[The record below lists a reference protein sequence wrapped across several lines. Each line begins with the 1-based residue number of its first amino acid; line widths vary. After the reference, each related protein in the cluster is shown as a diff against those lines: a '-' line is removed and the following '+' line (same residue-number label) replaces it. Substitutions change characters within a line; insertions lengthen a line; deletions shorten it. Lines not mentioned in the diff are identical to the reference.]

1 VYLVTVTTFRETL
14 ENNNFALTAEL
25 NLTGQAKA
33 STVRSQGSLLK
44 SFVDGVQ
51 ITDNPYG
58 RIQMSALAAAGLLI
72 QDGIDAIP
80 QMACRDRNRTAL
92 TSDLIGARALG
103 VESLILMRGDGYPHA
118 NGPPPVFDLGAKEL
132 IATARSLDNNDEPH
146 SFHIGSIA
154 TVFKPVKGWNPSELT
169 AKVDAG
175 AQFIQTQLC
184 FDIDVLRRYL
194 ARLLVAKLTWRSYL
208 VIGIATLPSAA
219 TAKWLQ
225 QNLRGAVVPDQIVN
239 RLEGAEDPE
248 YEGVQICAELIQ
260 QLSEVPGVSGVNLM
274 TPGDM
279 STIPAAIQ
287 ASGIRPCI

>member
-1 VYLVTVTTFRETL
+1 MYLVTVTTFREAL

-25 NLTGQAKA
+25 NLTGHAKA
-33 STVRSQGSLLK
+33 SAVRSQGSLLK
-44 SFVDGVQ
+44 SVVDGVQ

-58 RIQMSALAAAGLLI
+58 RIQISALAAAGLLI

-103 VESLILMRGDGYPHA
+103 VESLILMRGDGYSRA
-118 NGPPPVFDLGAKEL
+118 DGPPPVFDLGAKEL
-132 IATARSLDNNDEPH
+132 IATARSLDDDDEPH
-146 SFHIGSIA
+146 SFNIGSIA
-154 TVFKPVKGWNPSELT
+154 TVFKPVKGWNPSELI

-184 FDIDVLRRYL
+184 FDIGVLKRYL
-194 ARLLVAKLTWRSYL
+194 TRLLAAKLTWRSYL

-225 QNLRGAVVPDQIVN
+225 QNLRGAVVPDQTVN
-239 RLEGAEDPE
+239 RLESARDPE

-287 ASGIRPCI
+287 ASGVRACI